1 MNQRPPATVMKAARL
16 GAFHQS
22 RLSFMRQLL
31 RRLKAEQWQFRR
43 SLWTVDSQGVG
54 RAVYTMTGPQRS
66 YSLVAFAHDLDPAL
80 RSDRVIATAWDAT
93 FALFDGVPEAA
104 DLERLAAN
112 VPKQEAG
119 RISSREL
126 CMARANRSVRLF
138 EHVVQALA
146 EGRQPDP
153 VFIDEVGYL
162 MRTTAVY
169 GSGKFGA
176 ADRESIAQRA
186 ELAAPF
192 QAEMF
197 TVFLIRAFTLDLVE
211 HLAQARAPSS
221 AVPMAPELRRRLGI
235 GNSTGLGMAPF
246 LLNHPMLLN
255 NWVNAR
261 ETALQRVRAV
271 ARPTFEERRMFVE
284 FLARARAGIDHW
296 HSEHALQHARIRQLQ
311 EDLACLETW
320 LATDG
325 LRQDHPWDRLYRR
338 AESTL
343 CLEAQE
349 CLVSLLLEPYG
360 PLVDELGS
368 GMQADEQQAFSIDG
382 AMSLGRLRKILS
394 THYAWV
400 TAIDFASPGSR
411 ALFWYVSEEKLE
423 PRIGQ
428 RFTEPGQDLEQPLAV
443 ARDIAQLQVAL
454 EGYPDEQHVASFLLL
469 HPEHR
474 HSVRRVQLAPT
485 FPYSDIQD
493 NLIDQ
498 ALLPID
504 LLRCKLSFFG
514 ATHFDPRSDRWVR
527 ITLYQNAPFPH
538 ELGQVAADDWSYPRL
553 DSQEH
558 HRECVA
564 E

>member
-1 MNQRPPATVMKAARL
+1 MKAARL

-31 RRLKAEQWQFRR
+31 RRLKTEGWQFQCR
-43 SLWTVDSQGVG
+43 LWSIDSQGVG
-54 RAVYTMTGPQRS
+54 RAVYTATGPERS

-93 FALFDGVPEAA
+93 FALFDGIPEAA
-104 DLERLAAN
+104 DLDRLQEN

-146 EGRQPDP
+146 DGRQPNHDC
-153 VFIDEVGYL
+153 IDEVGYL

-176 ADRESIAQRA
+176 ADRESIAGRS

-192 QAEMF
+192 QAEML
-197 TVFLIRAFTLDLVE
+197 TVYLIRAFTLDLVE
-211 HLAQARAPSS
+211 HLARARAPQR
-221 AVPMAPELRRRLGI
+221 AVPLAPRLRRCFGI

-246 LLNHPMLLN
+246 LLNHPVLLN
-255 NWVNAR
+255 NWVQAR
-261 ETALQRVRAV
+261 EIALQRVRAV
-271 ARPTFEERRMFVE
+271 RQPSASQRRTFVE

-296 HSEHALQHARIRQLQ
+296 HSDHELQHGRILQLQ
-311 EDLACLETW
+311 DDLQHLEQQ
-320 LATDG
+320 LEGGVLHRDS
-325 LRQDHPWDRLYRR
+325 PWDALYRW
-338 AESTL
+338 AETELS
-343 CLEAQE
+343 LEGQE

-360 PLVDELGS
+360 HLVDALGS
-368 GMQADEQQAFSIDG
+368 NMQADEQHSFCIDG
-382 AMSLGRLRKILS
+382 GMTLDQLRQILAQ
-394 THYAWV
+394 HYAWV
-400 TAIDFASPGSR
+400 DAIDFSNAGSR

-423 PRIGQ
+423 PRLGQ
-428 RFTEPGQDLEQPLAV
+428 RHAEPGQELEQPLAV
-443 ARDIAQLQVAL
+443 ARDIALLQATL
-454 EGYPDEQHVASFLLL
+454 EPCAEQRTVASFLLE
-469 HPEHR
+469 HPQHR
-474 HSVRRVQLAPT
+474 HSVRRVQLAPR
-485 FPYSDIQD
+485 FPYADIQD

-527 ITLYQNAPFPH
+527 ITLFQNAPFPH
-538 ELGQVAADDWSYPRL
+538 ELGEVAADDWSYPSL
-553 DSQEH
+553 DCQEH
-558 HRECVA
+558 SRECLA

>member
-1 MNQRPPATVMKAARL
+1 MKLRPPATVMKAARL

-31 RRLKAEQWQFRR
+31 RRLKAEHWQFQRPV
-43 SLWTVDSQGVG
+43 WTLDSQGVG
-54 RAVYTMTGPQRS
+54 RAVYTASGPERS

-93 FALFDGVPEAA
+93 FALFDGIPDAA
-104 DLERLAAN
+104 DLDRLEAN

-138 EHVVQALA
+138 EHVVEALA
-146 EGRQPDP
+146 AGRQPQRT
-153 VFIDEVGYL
+153 FIDDVGYL

-192 QAEMF
+192 QAEML

-211 HLAQARAPSS
+211 HLAQARAPQQ
-221 AVPMAPELRRRLGI
+221 AVPLAPELRRRLGI

-246 LLNHPMLLN
+246 LLNHPVLLN
-255 NWVNAR
+255 NWVQAR

-271 ARPTFEERRMFVE
+271 RRATAGERQGFVD
-284 FLARARAGIDHW
+284 FLARAQAGVGLW
-296 HSEHALQHARIRQLQ
+296 HSEHPLQHARIKQLQ
-311 EDLACLETW
+311 ADLQRLEQHCASGK
-320 LATDG
+320 L
-325 LRQDHPWDRLYRR
+325 QQQSPWDALYRW
-338 AESTL
+338 AEGALS
-343 CLEAQE
+343 LEAQE

-360 PLVDELGS
+360 HLVDELGAN
-368 GMQADEQQAFSIDG
+368 MQADEQASFSIDG
-382 AMSLGRLRKILS
+382 SLSIGRLRQILAE
-394 THYAWV
+394 HYSWV
-400 TAIDFASPGSR
+400 AAIDFSRQASQ

-428 RFTEPGQDLEQPLAV
+428 RFAEPGQDLEQPLAV
-443 ARDIAQLQVAL
+443 ARDINLLQEALQSWAQTQS
-454 EGYPDEQHVASFLLL
+454 VASFLLQ

-474 HSVRRVQLAPT
+474 HSVRRVQLAPA
-485 FPYSDIQD
+485 FPYADIQD

-527 ITLYQNAPFPH
+527 ITLFQNAPFPH
-538 ELGQVAADDWSYPRL
+538 ELQQMAADDWSYPSL
-553 DSQEH
+553 DNQEQ
-558 HRECVA
+558 RRACLA

>member
-1 MNQRPPATVMKAARL
+1 MKLRPPATVMKAARL

-31 RRLKAEQWQFRR
+31 RRLKAEHWQFQRPV
-43 SLWTVDSQGVG
+43 WTLDSQGVG
-54 RAVYTMTGPQRS
+54 RAVYTASGPERS

-93 FALFDGVPEAA
+93 FALFDGIPDAA
-104 DLERLAAN
+104 DLDRLEAN

-138 EHVVQALA
+138 EHVVEALA
-146 EGRQPDP
+146 AGRQPQRT
-153 VFIDEVGYL
+153 FIDDVGYL

-192 QAEMF
+192 QAEML

-211 HLAQARAPSS
+211 HLAQARAPQQ
-221 AVPMAPELRRRLGI
+221 AVPLAPELRRRLGI

-246 LLNHPMLLN
+246 LLNHPVLLN
-255 NWVNAR
+255 NWVQAR

-271 ARPTFEERRMFVE
+271 RRATAGERQGFVD
-284 FLARARAGIDHW
+284 FLARAQAGVGLW
-296 HSEHALQHARIRQLQ
+296 HSEHPLQHARIKQLQ
-311 EDLACLETW
+311 VDLQRLEQHCASGK
-320 LATDG
+320 L
-325 LRQDHPWDRLYRR
+325 QQQSPWDALYRW
-338 AESTL
+338 AEGALS
-343 CLEAQE
+343 LEAQE

-360 PLVDELGS
+360 HLVDELGAN
-368 GMQADEQQAFSIDG
+368 MQADEQASFSIDG
-382 AMSLGRLRKILS
+382 SLSIGRLRQII
-394 THYAWV
+394 TEHYSWV
-400 TAIDFASPGSR
+400 AAIDFSRQASQ

-428 RFTEPGQDLEQPLAV
+428 RFAEPGQDLEQPLAV
-443 ARDIAQLQVAL
+443 ARDINLLQEALQGWAQTQS
-454 EGYPDEQHVASFLLL
+454 VASFLLQ

-474 HSVRRVQLAPT
+474 HSVRRVQLAPA
-485 FPYSDIQD
+485 FPYADIQD

-527 ITLYQNAPFPH
+527 ITLFQNAPFPH
-538 ELGQVAADDWSYPRL
+538 ELQQMAADDWSYPSL
-553 DSQEH
+553 DNQEQ
-558 HRECVA
+558 RRACLA

>member
-1 MNQRPPATVMKAARL
+1 MNMRSPATVMKASRL

-31 RRLKAEQWQFRR
+31 RRLKDEHWQFQR
-43 SLWTVDSQGVG
+43 SVWTVDQQGVG
-54 RAVYTMTGPQRS
+54 RAVYTATGPQRS
-66 YSLVAFAHDLDPAL
+66 YSLVAFAHDLDPAM

-93 FALFDGVPEAA
+93 FALFDGIPDA
-104 DLERLAAN
+104 DDLDRLEAN

-119 RISSREL
+119 RISSGEL

-138 EHVVQALA
+138 DHVVQSLS
-146 EGRQPDP
+146 EGRQPAREQ
-153 VFIDEVGYL
+153 IDEVGYL

-176 ADRESIAQRA
+176 ADRESVAQRP

-192 QAEMF
+192 QAEML
-197 TVFLIRAFTLDLVE
+197 TVYLIRAFTLDLVE
-211 HLAQARAPSS
+211 HLASVRAPQR
-221 AVPMAPELRRRLGI
+221 AVTLAPELRRRFGI

-246 LLNHPMLLN
+246 LLNHPVLLN
-255 NWVNAR
+255 NWVSAR

-271 ARPTFEERRMFVE
+271 QEPSAEERRVFADYLE
-284 FLARARAGIDHW
+284 RARASAGHW
-296 HSEHALQHARIRQLQ
+296 HSEHELQHSRVLQLQRDLSRVKRQLDNGVLNQ
-311 EDLACLETW
+311 VT
-320 LATDG
+320 
-325 LRQDHPWDRLYRR
+325 PWDVLYRW
-338 AESTL
+338 AESAL
-343 CLEAQE
+343 SLEAQE
-349 CLVSLLLEPYG
+349 CLVSLLLEPYAH
-360 PLVDELGS
+360 LVDELGE
-368 GMQADEQQAFSIDG
+368 GMHADEQQSFVIDG
-382 AMSLGRLRKILS
+382 GISVGRLREILQA
-394 THYAWV
+394 HYSWV
-400 TAIDFASPGSR
+400 ADIDFYSESSQ

-428 RFTEPGQDLEQPLAV
+428 RFSEPGQDLEQPLAV
-443 ARDIAQLQVAL
+443 ARDIRRLQATL
-454 EGYPDEQHVASFLLL
+454 APFPDGQPLAGFLLQ

-474 HSVRRVQLAPT
+474 HSVRRVQLAPA
-485 FPYSDIQD
+485 FPYADIQD

-527 ITLYQNAPFPH
+527 ITLYQGAPFPH
-538 ELGQVAADDWSYPRL
+538 ELMNMPADDWSCPSL
-553 DSQEH
+553 DSQEQ
-558 HRECVA
+558 HRECFV

>member
-1 MNQRPPATVMKAARL
+1 MNLRPPASVMKAARL

-31 RRLKAEQWQFRR
+31 RRLKAENWQFQRP
-43 SLWTVDSQGVG
+43 LWTLDSQGVG
-54 RAVYTMTGPQRS
+54 RAVYTATGPQRS

-93 FALFDGVPEAA
+93 FALFDGVPDAA
-104 DLERLAAN
+104 DLDRLEAN

-138 EHVVQALA
+138 DHVIEALA
-146 EGRQPDP
+146 AGRQPQRE
-153 VFIDEVGYL
+153 FIDEVGYL

-176 ADRESIAQRA
+176 ADRESIAQRP

-192 QAEMF
+192 QAEML

-211 HLAQARAPSS
+211 HLAQARAPRQ
-221 AVPMAPELRRRLGI
+221 AVPLEPQLRRRLGI

-246 LLNHPMLLN
+246 LLNHPVLLN
-255 NWVNAR
+255 NWVQAR

-271 ARPTFEERRMFVE
+271 RQPSAAERQRFVE
-284 FLARARAGIDHW
+284 FLTRAQAGIGHW
-296 HSEHALQHARIRQLQ
+296 HSEHELQHGRILQLQ
-311 EDLACLETW
+311 GDLQRLEHH
-320 LATDG
+320 LASG
-325 LRQDHPWDRLYRR
+325 ILEQDSPWDELYRW
-338 AESTL
+338 AEGALS
-343 CLEAQE
+343 LEAQE

-360 PLVDELGS
+360 HLVDELGA
-368 GMQADEQQAFSIDG
+368 GMQADEQASFSVDG
-382 AMSLGRLRKILS
+382 SMSIGRLRQILDE
-394 THYAWV
+394 HYSWV
-400 TAIDFASPGSR
+400 AAIDFSSQASR

-428 RFTEPGQDLEQPLAV
+428 RFAEPGQDLEQPLAV
-443 ARDIAQLQVAL
+443 ARDIAQLQAAL
-454 EGYPDEQHVASFLLL
+454 PGWSDAQSVASFLLR
-469 HPEHR
+469 HPEYR
-474 HSVRRVQLAPT
+474 HSLRRVQLAPA
-485 FPYSDIQD
+485 FPYADIQD

-538 ELGQVAADDWSYPRL
+538 ELGQMAADDWSYPNL
-553 DSQEH
+553 DSQEQ
-558 HRECVA
+558 RRACLVE
-564 E
+564 

>member
-1 MNQRPPATVMKAARL
+1 MKLRPPATVMKAARL

-31 RRLKAEQWQFRR
+31 RRLKAEHWQFQRP
-43 SLWTVDSQGVG
+43 LWTLDKQGVG
-54 RAVYTMTGPQRS
+54 RAVYTAQGPERS

-93 FALFDGVPEAA
+93 FALFDGIPDAA
-104 DLERLAAN
+104 DLDRLEAN

-138 EHVVQALA
+138 EHVVEALA
-146 EGRQPDP
+146 AGSQPQQE
-153 VFIDEVGYL
+153 FIDEVGYL

-176 ADRESIAQRA
+176 ADRESIAQRP

-192 QAEMF
+192 QAEML

-211 HLAQARAPSS
+211 HLAQVRAPQQ
-221 AVPMAPELRRRLGI
+221 AVPLEPSLRRRLGI

-246 LLNHPMLLN
+246 LLNHPVLLN
-255 NWVNAR
+255 NWVLAR

-271 ARPTFEERRMFVE
+271 RRPSAGERQQFVH
-284 FLARARAGIDHW
+284 FLARAQAGVGHW
-296 HSEHALQHARIRQLQ
+296 HSEHPLQHARIRQLQ
-311 EDLACLETW
+311 ADLQRLEQYCASGR
-320 LATDG
+320 LQ
-325 LRQDHPWDRLYRR
+325 QDSPWDALYRW
-338 AESTL
+338 AEGALS
-343 CLEAQE
+343 LEAQE

-360 PLVDELGS
+360 HLVDELG
-368 GMQADEQQAFSIDG
+368 GYMQADEQASFNIDG
-382 AMSLGRLRKILS
+382 SLSIGRLRQIL
-394 THYAWV
+394 TEHYSWV
-400 TAIDFASPGSR
+400 AAIDFSSEASR

-428 RFTEPGQDLEQPLAV
+428 RFAEPGQDLEQPLAV
-443 ARDIAQLQVAL
+443 ARDINQLQDALQGWADTQSVAR
-454 EGYPDEQHVASFLLL
+454 FLHQ

-474 HSVRRVQLAPT
+474 HSVRRVQLAPA
-485 FPYSDIQD
+485 FPYADIQD

-527 ITLYQNAPFPH
+527 ITLFQNAPFPH
-538 ELGQVAADDWSYPRL
+538 ELGQVAADDWSYPTL
-553 DSQEH
+553 DSQEQC
-558 HRECVA
+558 RACLVE
-564 E
+564 